1 MAPGLPSLRDRNP
14 TDWTVYINEKLKQM
28 PIDEQQNWKK
38 RCVYRLPACVTDLNR
53 KAYQPQAVSFGPYHY
68 GQKHLYPMEEHKQR
82 ALLHFLKRSGKPL
95 ECFLESLTAVAQ
107 ELEESYDAL
116 GPEWKECS
124 GEGAASRFLQLM
136 ITDGCFMLEILK
148 SATGTLND
156 YASHDP
162 IFSKHG
168 KLNIMPYIKR
178 DMLML
183 ENQLPML
190 VLDRLVTVESGGEK
204 DGEFVNKLILK
215 FCSPCTHIE
224 RVGKCLHVLDVFRK
238 SMLMEP
244 KKAQPELDKMGHDGG
259 EEIIRS
265 ATELEEAGI
274 RFKKSETESLKDISF
289 SSRVL
294 RLPMIVVDDT
304 TESMFLN
311 LIAFER
317 FQVGAGKE
325 VTSYIFFMDNI
336 IDSERDVA
344 LLHAQGIIQ
353 NAIGSDKA
361 VAKLFNSLSK
371 DVTLD
376 PESSLNAVH
385 KKVSRYCKKPWNVR
399 RANLIHTYFRNPWAI
414 LSLIAAIFLFGLI
427 IIQTVYTVIS
437 YKD

>member
-1 MAPGLPSLRDRNP
+1 MAPDLPSLLDRNP

-28 PIDEQQNWKK
+28 PIDEQQNWKT

-68 GQKHLYPMEEHKQR
+68 GQKHLFPMEEHKQR

-116 GPEWKECS
+116 GPEWKECG
-124 GEGAASRFLQLM
+124 GEGAAGRFLQLM

-148 SATGTLND
+148 SATETSND
-156 YASHDP
+156 YASNDP

-190 VLDRLVTVESGGEK
+190 VLDRLVGVEK

-215 FCSPCTHIE
+215 FCRPCTRYE
-224 RVGKCLHVLDVFRK
+224 KMGKCLHVLDVFRK

-244 KKAQPELDKMGHDGG
+244 KTAQPELDKMGHDGG

-265 ATELEEAGI
+265 ATELDEAGI
-274 RFKKSETESLKDISF
+274 RFKKSENESLKDISF
-289 SSRVL
+289 SSGVL
-294 RLPMIVVDDT
+294 RLPVIVVDDA

-317 FQVGAGKE
+317 FQVGAGNE

-344 LLHAQGIIQ
+344 LLHARGIIQ

-376 PESSLNAVH
+376 PESSLDAVH
-385 KKVSRYCKKPWNVR
+385 KEVSRYCKKPWNAW
-399 RANLIHTYFRNPWAI
+399 RAKLIHTHFRNPWAR
-414 LSLIAAIFLFGLI
+414 SALIAAIFLFGLT
-427 IIQTVYTVIS
+427 IIQTVYMVIS
-437 YKD
+437 YKG